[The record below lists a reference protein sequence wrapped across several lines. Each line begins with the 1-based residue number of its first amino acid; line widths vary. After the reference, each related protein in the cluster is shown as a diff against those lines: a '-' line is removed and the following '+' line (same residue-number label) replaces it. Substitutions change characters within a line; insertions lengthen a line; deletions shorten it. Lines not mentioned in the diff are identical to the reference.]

1 LKQAGQRQN
10 RQLDVLTLAPSPLW
24 LLFGFR
30 LSASAAAGF
39 SAGVRRMERI
49 LAQPMTWL
57 ILEMFVTGWI
67 INACVDKLERQRA
80 EGKKTN
86 TAETEHGG

>member
-1 LKQAGQRQN
+1 MK
-10 RQLDVLTLAPSPLW
+10 
-24 LLFGFR
+24 
-30 LSASAAAGF
+30 
-39 SAGVRRMERI
+39 RI

-57 ILEMFVTGWI
+57 ILVMFVTGWI

-86 TAETEHGG
+86 TAETEH